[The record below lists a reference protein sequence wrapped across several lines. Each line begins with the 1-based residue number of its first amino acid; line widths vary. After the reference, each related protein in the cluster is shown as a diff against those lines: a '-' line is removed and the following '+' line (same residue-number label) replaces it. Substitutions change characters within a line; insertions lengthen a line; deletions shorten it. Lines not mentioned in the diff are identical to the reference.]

1 MDQPANR
8 AASPVHTSVITPVF
22 NAERHLAVLLNS
34 LSNQTERSLQIIVVD
49 DGSTDASLAIAR
61 HAATLDSRIVVASQP
76 NRGVSAARNHGL
88 ALAQG
93 RWIAFADSDDW
104 LAPDAL
110 LTWRLQSETQ
120 SLDVLVGNGFLFA
133 DGTTEP
139 AGEPAAHNT
148 LLLRQQAWGEVMA
161 GDEWIVRSIAGR
173 EWPHQVWLQF
183 IRRDFLESAKLRFSE
198 GVVHEDVL
206 WTMHLGLAAQRI
218 GFAEA
223 AFYGWRENPASI
235 TRNVGAGM
243 SLHRAQSY
251 LAVLKE
257 IVDTAHRQSHRGVR
271 RALLRHTNH
280 QATHIVG
287 LMRRRI
293 SDHAVRQQIARAYL
307 DLGLAG
313 AAFNGCANGADF
325 WRALRCSWAISRF
338 AKLHASER

>member
-1 MDQPANR
+1 MGQSADCAV
-8 AASPVHTSVITPVF
+8 SPVQTSVITPVF

-34 LSNQTERSLQIIVVD
+34 LSKQTERSLQIIVVD

-61 HAATLDSRIVVASQP
+61 HAATLDSRILVASQP

-93 RWIAFADSDDW
+93 QWIAFADSDDW

-110 LTWRLQSETQ
+110 RTWRVQSEAQ
-120 SLDVLVGNGFLFA
+120 SLDVLVGNGFLFD

-139 AGEPAAHNT
+139 AGEPSACNK
-148 LLLRQQAWGEVMA
+148 LLHQQAWGEMMP
-161 GDEWIVRSIAGR
+161 GDDWIVRSIAGR

-183 IRRDFLESAKLRFSE
+183 IRRDFLERTKLRFSE

-218 GFAEA
+218 GFAET

-257 IVDTAHRQSHRGVR
+257 IVDTAHRQSHRGVK

-293 SDHAVRQQIARAYL
+293 GDHAVREQIARAYL
-307 DLGLAG
+307 DLGLVG
-313 AAFNGCANGADF
+313 AAFQGCANAADL

-338 AKLHASER
+338 AKSHASKP